1 MAVAAISSVIE
12 NMQALATQ
20 ASSGIQSPAMGR
32 SGALQDKSEVR
43 FSDVL
48 MDSVKSLNETQ
59 VTAQAQTEKF
69 MLGDPNVSLNDVM
82 VGMQKSS
89 LSLNLGV
96 QVRNKLVSAYQEIM
110 SMPV

>member
-1 MAVAAISSVIE
+1 MSVAAINSVVE
-12 NMQALATQ
+12 NMQALAAQ
-20 ASSGIQSPAMGR
+20 ASGGIQSPAAMN
-32 SGALQDKSEVR
+32 SALQEKSETR

-48 MDSVKSLNETQ
+48 LDSVKSLNEVRNQ
-59 VTAQAQTEKF
+59 SSAMTEKF
-69 MLGDPNVSLNDVM
+69 MLGAPDVSLNDVM

-89 LSLNLGV
+89 LALNLGV